1 MYFALS
7 LKFFVAR
14 YLLNDYEY
22 MKKIYITHIICNT
35 YHFPIRDISYNCI
48 YQLVALWLVNLA
60 GRISLCG

>member
-22 MKKIYITHIICNT
+22 MKNIYNT
-35 YHFPIRDISYNCI
+35 YHM
-48 YQLVALWLVNLA
+48 
-60 GRISLCG
+60 